1 MNFAYFYGF
10 LHQIY
15 FDFTSSHMG
24 YGPLILVC
32 GDRHVASA
40 ENPRDGPEDVPSEAF
55 RGHPAVGPGDSLLEV
70 ASREQQ
76 VLMRS
81 RPSKLRLQSSHAQNV
96 DVAMQGRGNLS
107 LATLRCFVLCFLK
120 DHSVLVRC
128 SGTVHISVQMKAS
141 LGNTQMIS
149 KISRSYSF
157 TSSCNQ

>member
-1 MNFAYFYGF
+1 MIVISPIKVRICQQSNMNFAYFYGF

-96 DVAMQGRGNLS
+96 DVAMQRRRNLS
-107 LATLRCFVLCFLK
+107 LATHVL
-120 DHSVLVRC
+120 
-128 SGTVHISVQMKAS
+128 G
-141 LGNTQMIS
+141 
-149 KISRSYSF
+149 SF
-157 TSSCNQ
+157 TLSLTCRT